1 MLSVKSKSDTFGR
14 SVACLSVVSSPGFKN
29 RRIFHAPK
37 WDQAACAI
45 LSCSWKIDA
54 DSIATNF
61 RFHLIPDSS
70 IATFNFRSKNVID
83 SGIRQSCTA
92 HGKPPGV
99 HGGTSFPA
107 SLAHVGTQNL
117 VISQGNWT
125 LSWTQ
130 VTSKSSVCEFLM
142 APLLNSNMPW

>member
-61 RFHLIPDSS
+61 RFHLILIHQLRPS
-70 IATFNFRSKNVID
+70 TFGQKMSLIVESAKAVPRM
-83 SGIRQSCTA
+83 
-92 HGKPPGV
+92 
-99 HGGTSFPA
+99 A
-107 SLAHVGTQNL
+107 SHRGFML
-117 VISQGNWT
+117 
-125 LSWTQ
+125 
-130 VTSKSSVCEFLM
+130 
-142 APLLNSNMPW
+142 APLSPHRWLMLAPKIS

>member
-61 RFHLIPDSS
+61 RFHLILIHQLRPS
-70 IATFNFRSKNVID
+70 TFGQKMSLIVESAKAV
-83 SGIRQSCTA
+83 

-99 HGGTSFPA
+99 HVGTSFPA